1 MRAGAPVGSRRGC
14 QLPGTLSTG
23 RQHPIPT
30 VDYGEKDNLPSHVRR
45 ARGYPV
51 SLALASCCCAVAG
64 SATLALFS
72 LVPPPS
78 RRANAATSTIG
89 IVESRNHDRN
99 RDRNPAGDAGT
110 DVSASKWADR
120 SQAPAGTG
128 GTSLFVRR
136 RELRER
142 VAATAPPPPPSPRS
156 PPPLTVE
163 RWEEALGAGVAF
175 ARGKAADLWG
185 GWVGGG
191 GTDGP
196 GVREGGGFED
206 RNGKGETARTGGGGG
221 ERGEERRSMRRIA
234 VLRPFGT
241 RMAGVLPGTF
251 DGWSDFFPCDLDR
264 RRSFGSE
271 MGQTAG
277 EGWDNDV
284 EVDVLLSFSQNLED
298 YPEAAENVARVL
310 RLFGKDGD
318 GDGNEGKTNLD
329 RAPWSRCFRNVH
341 TISAKIEP
349 VDDIYHPAEA
359 HRNPLWVN
367 GPNRQFASSLR
378 SAMSGEFG
386 SYDAV
391 FIMEGDCVPV
401 RDYWLDSLLDE
412 AEGAAPFAILGR

>member
-1 MRAGAPVGSRRGC
+1 
-14 QLPGTLSTG
+14 
-23 RQHPIPT
+23 
-30 VDYGEKDNLPSHVRR
+30 
-45 ARGYPV
+45 
-51 SLALASCCCAVAG
+51 
-64 SATLALFS
+64 
-72 LVPPPS
+72 
-78 RRANAATSTIG
+78 
-89 IVESRNHDRN
+89 
-99 RDRNPAGDAGT
+99 
-110 DVSASKWADR
+110 
-120 SQAPAGTG
+120 
-128 GTSLFVRR
+128 
-136 RELRER
+136 
-142 VAATAPPPPPSPRS
+142 
-156 PPPLTVE
+156 
-163 RWEEALGAGVAF
+163 
-175 ARGKAADLWG
+175 
-185 GWVGGG
+185 
-191 GTDGP
+191 
-196 GVREGGGFED
+196 
-206 RNGKGETARTGGGGG
+206 
-221 ERGEERRSMRRIA
+221 MRRIA

-310 RLFGKDGD
+310 HLFGKDGD

-349 VDDIYHPAEA
+349 VDDIYNPAEA